1 MSVPDSVDTVGVED
15 DIATDKGDAFDE
27 RLGREQAVEWVAMV
41 EGQIRLKLGV
51 IKRDRKNVENQIE
64 NRFVDPLAIW
74 Q

>member
-1 MSVPDSVDTVGVED
+1 
-15 DIATDKGDAFDE
+15 
-27 RLGREQAVEWVAMV
+27 MV